1 MNIKK
6 DLKITVFGD
15 SIGKGVVTD
24 SGKIEIIKDCA
35 VGLFEGGYGVK
46 VDNRSAY
53 GQSLK
58 RLAQKGI
65 IDRFLQ
71 TLDHSQKNAVVL
83 ELGGND
89 ADFDWKKVGLCP
101 SEDHSPNTGL
111 KEFAAL
117 YAEIVNKLINA
128 QVEVVACTIV
138 PIDSE
143 RFFNRVIGGLTD
155 KSRVLD
161 FFKGDFNTIH
171 RHQEAFNNEILKVAY
186 ASGIRVIDLR
196 QKFLNS
202 LDFDCLMCQ
211 DGIHP
216 NEKGHAQIYGAIN
229 EFLATA

>member
-1 MNIKK
+1 MGQKWVVKKQTLGYNLIIRAGKTAKFITAGKTRKRQDDMDIKK
-6 DLKITVFGD
+6 DLRITVFGD
-15 SIGKGVVTD
+15 SIGKGIVTD

-71 TLDHSQKNAVVL
+71 TLDRSQKNAVVL

-111 KEFAAL
+111 KEFATL
-117 YAEIVNKLINA
+117 YAEIVNKLIKLKK
-128 QVEVVACTIV
+128 
-138 PIDSE
+138 
-143 RFFNRVIGGLTD
+143 RYLMFNLI
-155 KSRVLD
+155 
-161 FFKGDFNTIH
+161 
-171 RHQEAFNNEILKVAY
+171 
-186 ASGIRVIDLR
+186 
-196 QKFLNS
+196 
-202 LDFDCLMCQ
+202 
-211 DGIHP
+211 
-216 NEKGHAQIYGAIN
+216 
-229 EFLATA
+229 